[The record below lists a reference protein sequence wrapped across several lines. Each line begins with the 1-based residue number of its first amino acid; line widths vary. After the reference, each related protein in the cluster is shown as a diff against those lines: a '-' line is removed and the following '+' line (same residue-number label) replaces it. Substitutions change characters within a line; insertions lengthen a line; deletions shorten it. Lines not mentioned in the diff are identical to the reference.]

1 MALNPLHRHG
11 CTSLK
16 RSSLPSGVRYVTVPY
31 DETNYWNTANK
42 WLINNL
48 SRQSCQNFFTSPI
61 VLRLVHLTWNYSHR
75 FENLLEQRSTDFDRC
90 RKTIFVIIFHFISDL
105 LRWKSSP
112 RNFRSKRSSSNW
124 FIIQFSH
131 RKGNSER
138 WIFLSIT
145 NSLWKLYLIRRE
157 RGLRIIWN
165 KFYIFLDKYLGIIG

>member
-1 MALNPLHRHG
+1 MSELLYESYCPTTGASDVELF
-11 CTSLK
+11 
-16 RSSLPSGVRYVTVPY
+16 PSIREFIGT
-31 DETNYWNTANK
+31 TFK
-42 WLINNL
+42 
-48 SRQSCQNFFTSPI
+48 
-61 VLRLVHLTWNYSHR
+61 
-75 FENLLEQRSTDFDRC
+75 TDFDRC

-165 KFYIFLDKYLGIIG
+165 KFYLFLDKYLGIIG